1 MKAQTSRHF
10 YNKNIINFMNASHN
24 EDAVYESQL

>member
-1 MKAQTSRHF
+1 MKAQTTCH
-10 YNKNIINFMNASHN
+10 YYHKNLNFMNASYN